1 MSRPLS
7 QICLFPG
14 VEPVEKLPIPD
25 LKARNQLSLLDAKEQ
40 YESLL
45 GFFDRHV
52 IQKIA

>member
-1 MSRPLS
+1 MSHLLS
-7 QICLFPG
+7 QAHLFLG

-40 YESLL
+40 YESIL

-52 IQKIA
+52 I